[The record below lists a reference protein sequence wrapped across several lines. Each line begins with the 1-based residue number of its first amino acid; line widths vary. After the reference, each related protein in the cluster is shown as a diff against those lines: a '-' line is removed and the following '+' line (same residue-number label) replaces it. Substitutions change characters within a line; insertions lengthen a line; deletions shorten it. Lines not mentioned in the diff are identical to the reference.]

1 MSNQYCKIT
10 SWIEHH
16 KDHGDAKYAEAIGD
30 LCLDSWLKPGKYNG
44 LTFLYQTNKTVR
56 KKFCDK
62 VFTPESREACD
73 EFKRYIIPDVFH
85 SCEDFQQKDVGNIL
99 GYKYEVKS
107 CDKHKVV
114 FENGMTIE
122 PLLGHNSFESLS
134 PNLKEV
140 IKVFY
145 VTKGEPPESGE
156 PYRVTHRKREKKS
169 RTVGGRD
176 VDCYHIL
183 DEKIKPMFNGSTN
196 PIFLDNAFGAL
207 HACISRLSQEM
218 DNSDSEYVNTVQDLL
233 AMQYTLSSNETGI
246 LDYICYILDSV
257 WDEQEPGRAE
267 KLSHLCSD
275 LLNIICTEL
284 GKRTDGGDIKGNWQS
299 AYNNACQNIFKADKI
314 TSEVLEKMRKTMNAA
329 IQEHRDS
336 SKRNILDL
344 YLSKSASSGVLWGIK
359 LFPVIHGKQN
369 LHRAALSRR
378 LLTCAINNTSLEEL
392 DKGHEIKSKIEEIF
406 NHYKKCLGAHPE
418 WDHVDH
424 LEPVI
429 TPILAAHIEDAMPNS
444 DFSDSAGRETTY
456 RHVSPTD
463 LIFNETSSNNPR
475 MSNLTGQSNLVEL
488 FD

>member
-16 KDHGDAKYAEAIGD
+16 KDHGDAKYAEAISD

-85 SCEDFQQKDVGNIL
+85 SCEDFQQKDVGNVL

-156 PYRVTHRKREKKS
+156 PYRVTHRKREKKP
-169 RTVGGRD
+169 RTVGGNA
-176 VDCYHIL
+176 VDCERVL
-183 DEKIKPMFNGSTN
+183 NDKIMPMFRDESR
-196 PIFLDNAFGAL
+196 PIYLHNAFNAFS
-207 HACISRLSQEM
+207 ACIPELERQLAAGT
-218 DNSDSEYVNTVQDLL
+218 DDPIYLNTIQDLL
-233 AMQYTLSSNETGI
+233 AMQYTFSSTESGI
-246 LDYICYILDSV
+246 LDYICYILDSL
-257 WDEQEPGRAE
+257 WDEQNPDRSTR
-267 KLSHLCSD
+267 LSEICTR
-275 LLNIICTEL
+275 LLNIIHEEL
-284 GKRTDGGDIKGNWQS
+284 CKSSPGVDRATWEI
-299 AYNNACQNIFKADKI
+299 AFHAACGHIFTPDKI
-314 TSEVLEKMRKTMNAA
+314 TAEVFEKMHKTMEAA
-329 IQEHRDS
+329 KNEYKDDS
-336 SKRNILDL
+336 SKRNILEL
-344 YLSKSASSGVLWGIK
+344 YLSKSAANGILWGIK
-359 LFPVIHGKQN
+359 LFPVIDNKEL
-369 LHRAALSRR
+369 LHKAALSRR
-378 LLTCAINNTSLEEL
+378 LLTCAAFSTTGEQLNPDDN
-392 DKGHEIKSKIEEIF
+392 IKEKIERIF
-406 NHYKKCLGAHPE
+406 YYYRKCLIGHPAWE
-418 WDHVDH
+418 HTNHLMPIMAENIGVSILPQNPLYVKRRPTLDSNDLTESPMNYAIRNGFLGGSNVDS
-424 LEPVI
+424 E
-429 TPILAAHIEDAMPNS
+429 S
-444 DFSDSAGRETTY
+444 
-456 RHVSPTD
+456 
-463 LIFNETSSNNPR
+463 
-475 MSNLTGQSNLVEL
+475 L